1 MQSTG
6 ASLLPAASGWVLR
19 QELTSRGVVITTAVL
34 LGTCAWV
41 AVQLGGDLGVFFG
54 LCFVLV
60 SLTGALAADDR
71 ALFTAGVL
79 PPAALAAA
87 VLVVTALSPEAV
99 AAETVSSTASL
110 LTRVGAGVVD
120 LAAALMLGHV
130 AALAVVAARVGTRVR
145 SEA

>member
-6 ASLLPAASGWVLR
+6 APLPSEASGWVLR
-19 QELTSRGVVITTAVL
+19 RELTSRGVVVTTALL
-34 LGTCAWV
+34 LGTCAGV
-41 AVQLGGDLGVFFG
+41 TVQLGGGLGAFFG

-87 VLVVTALSPEAV
+87 VLVVAALSPEAV
-99 AAETVSSTASL
+99 AAETVSSAASL
-110 LTRVGAGVVD
+110 PIRVGAGVVD
-120 LAAALMLGHV
+120 LAAALVVGHL
-130 AALAVVAARVGTRVR
+130 AALAVVAARVATHVR